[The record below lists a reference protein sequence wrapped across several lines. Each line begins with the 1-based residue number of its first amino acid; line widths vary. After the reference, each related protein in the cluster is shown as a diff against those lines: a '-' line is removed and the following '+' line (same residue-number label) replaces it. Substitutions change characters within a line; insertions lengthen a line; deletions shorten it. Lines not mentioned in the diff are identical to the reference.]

1 MDHIAFYNG
10 HDTSIVLNTTISST
24 ALPDII
30 TIEYSESFQ
39 KMPIYG
45 YKSVL
50 VDEFLKGEK
59 LIQGQFSINSS
70 DTTLLN
76 NIFMEGLDDT
86 QYTPLLANEP
96 LISQNT
102 INIEISYNNT
112 DFHRSSTKT
121 NYNEHSFEPTY
132 KKAGAYNIKA
142 FNFSKTIEDVTIL
155 GMQTGFSSTAD
166 PILEFY
172 NFVAKRIT

>member
-112 DFHRSSTKT
+112 DFHRST
-121 NYNEHSFEPTY
+121 EPTY

>member
-10 HDTSIVLNTTISST
+10 HDTSIALKTTLSST
-24 ALPDII
+24 AIPDII

-70 DTTLLN
+70 DTILLN
-76 NIFMEGLDDT
+76 NIFREGLDDT
-86 QYTPLLANEP
+86 YYTPTLADEP

-102 INIEISYNNT
+102 INIEIFYKNT
-112 DFHRSSTKT
+112 DFHRSTKI
-121 NYNEHSFEPTY
+121 NYNTQFMPTS
-132 KKAGAYNIKA
+132 KKSGAYSIEAFNIK
-142 FNFSKTIEDVTIL
+142 KTIEDVTIL
-155 GMQTGFSSTAD
+155 GLQTGFSSTAD